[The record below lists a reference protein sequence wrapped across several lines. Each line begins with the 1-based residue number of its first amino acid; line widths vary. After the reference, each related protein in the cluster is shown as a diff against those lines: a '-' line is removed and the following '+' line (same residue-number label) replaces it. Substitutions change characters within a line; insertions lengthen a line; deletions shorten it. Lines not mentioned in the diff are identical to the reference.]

1 MLDEPLVGS
10 RTPRRSHSRRCAQK
24 RLCTLLPIL
33 GVCLTGFC
41 VEFTWAINDLVVVPL
56 LFAHGLPSI
65 AITAAFL
72 PNPVASLVLQP
83 LAGWATDAMGR
94 RAPLLA
100 ALLVT
105 GLLSIVAMATA
116 DALPIGAESRGVL
129 ILLAFICADF
139 SADAILLPGRA
150 LLTDLT
156 LASGDGMS
164 MSEAS
169 PIYAV
174 FQNAGRFLAL
184 CCGILPIEALSSV
197 LPAVLKLE
205 GSARVHE
212 RLLLLV
218 SAVVWVISLAGAL
231 VAVCRSDARGAA
243 RRLGGTAMVDA
254 AEEEAAAAAVA
265 AAGETGALHAD
276 AGLQRRSASCCAWLC
291 ALLPPRPVSWLC
303 ATHVV
308 CWATVMC
315 QGFFWTQFVGPETG
329 IHLKVGA
336 GGAAVLLRLAPLG
349 MAAQALVATLASGAI
364 HSVNAQVCG
373 GAKAVYFA
381 SEFGYMSFVLL
392 AGALA
397 LWRPGDFTVQ
407 AISTVLL
414 ALTGAVFAAHD
425 SAPNILLEQLDGV
438 DDFEQRRGYYTGAL
452 NASIGWGQI
461 VMSTFSGVVLWATHG
476 SIAALLVAGALAF
489 GGVFAAVCA
498 ADRCCGVMK
507 LKQKPLALRV
517 LVE

>member
-1 MLDEPLVGS
+1 MDAPLLDAPS
-10 RTPRRSHSRRCAQK
+10 PHRSPTRRSARK
-24 RLCTLLPIL
+24 RLCALLPII

-41 VEFTWAINDLVVVPL
+41 VEFTWAINDLVIVPL
-56 LFAHGLPSI
+56 LFSHGLPSI

-83 LAGWATDAMGR
+83 LAGWATDVMGR

-105 GLLSIVAMATA
+105 GLLSILAMAMA
-116 DALPIGAESRGVL
+116 DALPVEAETRGVL

-156 LASGDGMS
+156 LSSGDGMS

-184 CCGILPIEALSSV
+184 CCGILPIEALSSA
-197 LPAVLKLE
+197 LPAALKLE

-218 SAVVWVISLAGAL
+218 SGGVWVLSLAGAL
-231 VAVCRSDARGAA
+231 VAVCRSDARGTASRPDGASVADSVEEAA
-243 RRLGGTAMVDA
+243 A
-254 AEEEAAAAAVA
+254 EEAAAATEAAAAAAA
-265 AAGETGALHAD
+265 AAGEAGALL
-276 AGLQRRSASCCAWLC
+276 AGAGAHSRRCSRCARFC
-291 ALLPPRPVSWLC
+291 VLLPPRPVAWLC

-315 QGFFWTQFVGPETG
+315 QGFFWTQFIGPETG
-329 IHLKVGA
+329 FHFALGT
-336 GGAAVLLRLAPLG
+336 GGPEVLLRLAPLG

-364 HSVNAQVCG
+364 HCVNAKVDG

-381 SEFGYMSFVLL
+381 SEFVSSDRLIIDL
-392 AGALA
+392 
-397 LWRPGDFTVQ
+397 
-407 AISTVLL
+407 
-414 ALTGAVFAAHD
+414 
-425 SAPNILLEQLDGV
+425 
-438 DDFEQRRGYYTGAL
+438 GYY
-452 NASIGWGQI
+452 
-461 VMSTFSGVVLWATHG
+461 
-476 SIAALLVAGALAF
+476 
-489 GGVFAAVCA
+489 
-498 ADRCCGVMK
+498 
-507 LKQKPLALRV
+507 
-517 LVE
+517 